1 MMRLASRILL
11 AILFPLVPWLSTE
24 VSAQEE
30 LAEPHIT
37 VVVAAAMTRESKHPA
52 AAKLF
57 FDFIAAEPGQK
68 EVLAMDKPPALAK
81 LRPDYLKGVRLAPVD
96 WTLSESFEE
105 HNKIFREIFWKN

>member
-30 LAEPHIT
+30 LAEPYIT

-57 FDFIAAEPGQK
+57 LDFIAAEPGQK

-81 LRPDYLKGVRLAPVD
+81 LRPDYLKGVRGSGGLD
-96 WTLSESFEE
+96 TFGKL
-105 HNKIFREIFWKN
+105 RRGQ